1 MTTDDPKKQA
11 QQQQQEYLQE
21 KDCSPPIESFRVVAS
36 AVDGAGHS
44 IAITSE
50 GWVYTWGRTNGLGQL
65 GRPGKARTLGAA
77 QFADPNE
84 NEDDHSKT
92 TRKNVKVKATRAFA
106 GGTSDAGHSA
116 VIDSDGHVWLTGC
129 DRWQQLGLGSSSGGA
144 SGYTWKNGA
153 LWQERFQ
160 KNHFLPDLMRRHAC
174 DSTGRNNT
182 MSSSNSDN
190 GTHHRTLIRDMA
202 LGGDHTLVLS
212 SNQRDVFAFGNG
224 GDGQLGLKTGK
235 PFVSAPVRSPHLSSK
250 ASDPNTRPIA
260 AVCAIRHCSLTL
272 DQHGNVLEKAGKC
285 RHLANG
291 FAVALA
297 SCQDRA
303 EREGLIKMSKEKE

>member
-1 MTTDDPKKQA
+1 MTTDDPKKPQDD
-11 QQQQQEYLQE
+11 
-21 KDCSPPIESFRVVAS
+21 DCSPPIEPFRVVAS

-44 IAITSE
+44 IGITSE
-50 GWVYTWGRTNGLGQL
+50 GWVYTWGRTNALGQL
-65 GRPGKARTLGAA
+65 GRPGKARTRRAA
-77 QFADPNE
+77 QFADPDENE
-84 NEDDHSKT
+84 NDSKT
-92 TRKNVKVKATRAFA
+92 TKNTNHNTTRRNLKVKATRAFA

-116 VIDSDGHVWLTGC
+116 VIDSDGHVWMTGC
-129 DRWQQLGLGSSSGGA
+129 DRWQQLGLGSSSAGA

-160 KNHFLPDLMRRHAC
+160 KNHFLPDLMRRHAY
-174 DSTGRNNT
+174 DSTGSSGNNNT
-182 MSSSNSDN
+182 DED
-190 GTHHRTLIRDMA
+190 GTHHDTLIRDMA

-235 PFVSAPVRSPHLSSK
+235 PFVSCPVRSAHLSSSSK
-250 ASDPNTRPIA
+250 ASDRNTIA

-272 DQHGNVLEKAGKC
+272 DQHGNVLKQAGKC
-285 RHLANG
+285 RHLTND
-291 FAVALA
+291 FAQALA

-303 EREGLIKMSKEKE
+303 EREGLTHAK

>member
-1 MTTDDPKKQA
+1 MTDDPKKPQD
-11 QQQQQEYLQE
+11 
-21 KDCSPPIESFRVVAS
+21 DCSPPMESFRVVAS

-44 IAITSE
+44 IGITSE

-65 GRPGKARTLGAA
+65 GRPGKARTRLAA
-77 QFADPNE
+77 QFADPNQD
-84 NEDDHSKT
+84 NDDSKT
-92 TRKNVKVKATRAFA
+92 TKNHNSNNTTRRNVKVKATRAFA

-129 DRWQQLGLGSSSGGA
+129 DRWQQLGLGSSSAGA

-160 KNHFLPDLMRRHAC
+160 KNRFLPDLMRRHAC
-174 DSTGRNNT
+174 DSTDNN
-182 MSSSNSDN
+182 SNISTDED
-190 GTHHRTLIRDMA
+190 GTHNTNLIRDMA

-235 PFVSAPVRSPHLSSK
+235 PFVSCPVRSPHLSSSNK
-250 ASDPNTRPIA
+250 ASDTNTGPIA

-272 DQHGNVLEKAGKC
+272 DQHGNVLKQAGKC
-285 RHLANG
+285 RRLTDS
-291 FAVALA
+291 FAQALA

-303 EREGLIKMSKEKE
+303 EREGLIHAT